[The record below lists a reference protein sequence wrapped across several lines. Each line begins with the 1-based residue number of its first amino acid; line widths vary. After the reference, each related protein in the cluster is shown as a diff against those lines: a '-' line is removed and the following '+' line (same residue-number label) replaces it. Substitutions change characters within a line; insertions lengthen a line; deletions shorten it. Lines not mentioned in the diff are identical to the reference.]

1 MLAVFLAAT
10 SFAPGA
16 PLRGAVVAPR
26 RAAAPVAFDTL
37 DFDTL
42 HSVTTQ
48 IAELVDADGERVYG
62 AVDAPGWV
70 APVGAVVIAF
80 FTTLLPMCARPL
92 RPPAQ
97 LLRPAHPPLTPPP
110 PSTARWPRARR
121 PSRACRRPRRAA
133 SDRVTVASRG
143 AAAAAARVGGAH
155 MLFEV

>member
-16 PLRGAVVAPR
+16 RCAAPSSR
-26 RAAAPVAFDTL
+26 RAVRLPRSL
-37 DFDTL
+37 PIDFDTL
-42 HSVTTQ
+42 HSVTQRGSPSWWART
-48 IAELVDADGERVYG
+48 ARVYG

-97 LLRPAHPPLTPPP
+97 LLHTSKLTPPP
-110 PSTARWPRARR
+110 PSTVRSLRVRR

-133 SDRVTVASRG
+133 SEPKAAASRG
-143 AAAAAARVGGAH
+143 AAAAAARVAVAH

>member
-26 RAAAPVAFDTL
+26 RAAAPVAAL

-80 FTTLLPMCARPL
+80 FTTLLPMCAR
-92 RPPAQ
+92 RATPA
-97 LLRPAHPPLTPPP
+97 RAIIAACT
-110 PSTARWPRARR
+110 STAHA
-121 PSRACRRPRRAA
+121 AA
-133 SDRVTVASRG
+133 SLHSALAPGEEAFQGMQKAEEGRFGAKGGGIQGRG
-143 AAAAAARVGGAH
+143 GRRR
-155 MLFEV
+155 

>member
-26 RAAAPVAFDTL
+26 RAAAPVAAY

-97 LLRPAHPPLTPPP
+97 LLRLLHT
-110 PSTARWPRARR
+110 STAHA
-121 PSRACRRPRRAA
+121 AA
-133 SDRVTVASRG
+133 SLHSALAPGEEAFQGMQKAEEGRFGSRD
-143 AAAAAARVGGAH
+143 GGIQGRGGRRR
-155 MLFEV
+155 

>member
-26 RAAAPVAFDTL
+26 RAAAPVAAY

-80 FTTLLPMCARPL
+80 FTTLLPMCARRP

-97 LLRPAHPPLTPPP
+97 FLRPPHPPLTPSP
-110 PSTARWPRARR
+110 PSTARSPRARR

-133 SDRVTVASRG
+133 SDRVTAASRG
-143 AAAAAARVGGAH
+143 AAAAAARMAVAH
-155 MLFEV
+155 VV

>member
-16 PLRGAVVAPR
+16 PLRGAGVAPR
-26 RAAAPVAFDTL
+26 RAAAPVAAI

-80 FTTLLPMCARPL
+80 FTTLLPKCARRSVA
-92 RPPAQ
+92 RPRSYCG
-97 LLRPAHPPLTPPP
+97 LHTSTLTPPP
-110 PSTARWPRARR
+110 PSTAGARAGAQKLPQT
-121 PSRACRRPRRAA
+121 PSNSLQLPQTP
-133 SDRVTVASRG
+133 SK
-143 AAAAAARVGGAH
+143 
-155 MLFEV
+155 

>member
-26 RAAAPVAFDTL
+26 RAAAPVASV

-80 FTTLLPMCARPL
+80 FTTLLPMCARRAT

-97 LLRPAHPPLTPPP
+97 LLPSAH
-110 PSTARWPRARR
+110 A
-121 PSRACRRPRRAA
+121 AA
-133 SDRVTVASRG
+133 SLHSALAPGEEAFQGMQKAEEGRFGSRD
-143 AAAAAARVGGAH
+143 GGIQGRGGRRR
-155 MLFEV
+155 

>member
-80 FTTLLPMCARPL
+80 FTTLLPMCAR
-92 RPPAQ
+92 RATPA
-97 LLRPAHPPLTPPP
+97 RAIIAACTPTAHSFTSLYSALAPGEE
-110 PSTARWPRARR
+110 AFQGMQKAEEGRFGAKGGGIQGRGGRR
-121 PSRACRRPRRAA
+121 R
-133 SDRVTVASRG
+133 
-143 AAAAAARVGGAH
+143 
-155 MLFEV
+155 

>member
-26 RAAAPVAFDTL
+26 RAAAPVAAVP

-97 LLRPAHPPLTPPP
+97 LLRPAHLHRSRRRLPLQ
-110 PSTARWPRARR
+110 RAR
-121 PSRACRRPRRAA
+121 S
-133 SDRVTVASRG
+133 G
-143 AAAAAARVGGAH
+143 
-155 MLFEV
+155 

>member
-26 RAAAPVAFDTL
+26 RAAAPVAAFDY
-37 DFDTL
+37 DTL

-80 FTTLLPMCARPL
+80 FTTLLPMCARRSVA
-92 RPPAQ
+92 RPRNYCG
-97 LLRPAHPPLTPPP
+97 LHT
-110 PSTARWPRARR
+110 STAHA
-121 PSRACRRPRRAA
+121 AA
-133 SDRVTVASRG
+133 SLHSALAPGEEAFQGMQKAEEGRFGSRD
-143 AAAAAARVGGAH
+143 GGIQGRGGRRR
-155 MLFEV
+155 

>member
-26 RAAAPVAFDTL
+26 RTAAPVAAFDY
-37 DFDTL
+37 DTL

-80 FTTLLPMCARPL
+80 FTTLLPMCARLHAPARAIIAASTPPRSLHHLPLQRARPGRGGLPGHAEGRGGPL
-92 RPPAQ
+92 RIA
-97 LLRPAHPPLTPPP
+97 
-110 PSTARWPRARR
+110 
-121 PSRACRRPRRAA
+121 
-133 SDRVTVASRG
+133 
-143 AAAAAARVGGAH
+143 
-155 MLFEV
+155 

>member
-26 RAAAPVAFDTL
+26 RAAAPVAFS

-97 LLRPAHPPLTPPP
+97 LLPSAHSAASLHSALTTLLDLSKESDIRKNFAGQGP
-110 PSTARWPRARR
+110 PSAL
-121 PSRACRRPRRAA
+121 S
-133 SDRVTVASRG
+133 
-143 AAAAAARVGGAH
+143 
-155 MLFEV
+155 

>member
-26 RAAAPVAFDTL
+26 RAAAPVAAY

-80 FTTLLPMCARPL
+80 FTTLLPMCARRATPARAIIALRSRHRLPPQRARPGRGGLPGHAEGRGGPL
-92 RPPAQ
+92 RIA
-97 LLRPAHPPLTPPP
+97 
-110 PSTARWPRARR
+110 
-121 PSRACRRPRRAA
+121 
-133 SDRVTVASRG
+133 
-143 AAAAAARVGGAH
+143 
-155 MLFEV
+155 

>member
-26 RAAAPVAFDTL
+26 RAAAPVAAI

-80 FTTLLPMCARPL
+80 FTITFLFILLLPASFFD
-92 RPPAQ
+92 PPYQ
-97 LLRPAHPPLTPPP
+97 LSPG
-110 PSTARWPRARR
+110 SY
-121 PSRACRRPRRAA
+121 
-133 SDRVTVASRG
+133 
-143 AAAAAARVGGAH
+143 
-155 MLFEV
+155 

>member
-26 RAAAPVAFDTL
+26 RAAAPVAAFDY
-37 DFDTL
+37 DTL

-80 FTTLLPMCARPL
+80 FTTLLPMCARPP

-97 LLRPAHPPLTPPP
+97 VLRPAHLHPH
-110 PSTARWPRARR
+110 S
-121 PSRACRRPRRAA
+121 AA
-133 SDRVTVASRG
+133 SLYSALAPGEEAFQGMQKAEEGRFGAKGGGIQGRG
-143 AAAAAARVGGAH
+143 GRRR
-155 MLFEV
+155 

>member
-26 RAAAPVAFDTL
+26 RAAAPVAAFDY
-37 DFDTL
+37 DTL

-97 LLRPAHPPLTPPP
+97 LLHTSKLTPPP
-110 PSTARWPRARR
+110 PSTVRSLRVRR

-133 SDRVTVASRG
+133 SEPKAAASRG
-143 AAAAAARVGGAH
+143 AAAAAARVAVAH

>member
-26 RAAAPVAFDTL
+26 RAAAPVAAV

-80 FTTLLPMCARPL
+80 FTTLLPMCARCAT
-92 RPPAQ
+92 PA
-97 LLRPAHPPLTPPP
+97 RAIIAACTPTAHSFTSLYSALAPGE
-110 PSTARWPRARR
+110 R

-133 SDRVTVASRG
+133 SEPKAAASRG
-143 AAAAAARVGGAH
+143 AAAAAARVAVAH

>member
-26 RAAAPVAFDTL
+26 RAAAPVAAY

-80 FTTLLPMCARPL
+80 FTTLLPMCAR
-92 RPPAQ
+92 RATPA
-97 LLRPAHPPLTPPP
+97 RAIIAASTPTAHSFP
-110 PSTARWPRARR
+110 PSTARSPRARR

-133 SDRVTVASRG
+133 SDRVTAASRG
-143 AAAAAARVGGAH
+143 AAAAAARVAVAH

>member
-26 RAAAPVAFDTL
+26 RAAAPVAFA

-80 FTTLLPMCARPL
+80 FTTLLPMCARRSPA
-92 RPPAQ
+92 RP
-97 LLRPAHPPLTPPP
+97 RNYCSWLTPPP
-110 PSTARWPRARR
+110 PSTARSPRARR

-133 SDRVTVASRG
+133 SDRVTVASRA
-143 AAAAAARVGGAH
+143 AAAAAARVAVAH

>member
-26 RAAAPVAFDTL
+26 RAAAPVADTL

-80 FTTLLPMCARPL
+80 FTTLLPMCA
-92 RPPAQ
+92 
-97 LLRPAHPPLTPPP
+97 
-110 PSTARWPRARR
+110 PRHA
-121 PSRACRRPRRAA
+121 RPRNYCGFAHAAA
-133 SDRVTVASRG
+133 SLHSALAPGEEAFQGMQKAEEGRFGSRD
-143 AAAAAARVGGAH
+143 GGIQGRGGRRR
-155 MLFEV
+155 

>member
-26 RAAAPVAFDTL
+26 RAAAPVAAFDFA

-80 FTTLLPMCARPL
+80 FTTLLPMCACRSVARP
-92 RPPAQ
+92 RNYC
-97 LLRPAHPPLTPPP
+97 PPLTPPP
-110 PSTARWPRARR
+110 PSTARSPRARR

-133 SDRVTVASRG
+133 SDRVTVASRA
-143 AAAAAARVGGAH
+143 AAAAAARVAVAH

>member
-26 RAAAPVAFDTL
+26 RAAAPVAAL

-70 APVGAVVIAF
+70 APVGAVVIAVSGRQAD
-80 FTTLLPMCARPL
+80 LY
-92 RPPAQ
+92 
-97 LLRPAHPPLTPPP
+97 AH
-110 PSTARWPRARR
+110 AYAG
-121 PSRACRRPRRAA
+121 
-133 SDRVTVASRG
+133 VHVY
-143 AAAAAARVGGAH
+143 VH
-155 MLFEV
+155 V

>member
-26 RAAAPVAFDTL
+26 RAAAPVSAL

-80 FTTLLPMCARPL
+80 FTTLLPMCARRSAA
-92 RPPAQ
+92 RP
-97 LLRPAHPPLTPPP
+97 RNYCPPLTPSP
-110 PSTARWPRARR
+110 PSTARSPRARR

-133 SDRVTVASRG
+133 SDRVTVASRA
-143 AAAAAARVGGAH
+143 AAAAAARVGGPH